1 MKGVKKG
8 NSYFVAILAILV
20 AICLSF
26 VSIIP
31 LSKLSQIQS
40 LFNPTQI
47 VSNLP
52 LWIFMN
58 SILCLYSQSQKEASI
73 HTVLFNL
80 AYFVS
85 YAGFS
90 ILLKNSTP
98 DTMFLTWTIWTC
110 ISTIVSY
117 FIWNAQKS
125 NTEGILFTTLL
136 LTLFTY
142 TAFTS
147 SKDWIL
153 SISLLN
159 LCLYIYLIILLYKG
173 KKETIILVLL
183 SLILGF
189 LLHSWTVQIIFTK
202 SACINLYS
210 VIL

>member
-1 MKGVKKG
+1 MKAIKKG
-8 NSYFVAILAILV
+8 NSYFIAILAILV

-26 VSIIP
+26 ISIIP

-47 VSNLP
+47 ISNLP

-58 SILCLYSQSQKEASI
+58 SILCFYSKSQKEASI
-73 HTVLFNL
+73 HTTLFNI
-80 AYFVS
+80 AYFLS
-85 YAGFS
+85 YIGFS
-90 ILLKNSTP
+90 IVLKNTTP
-98 DTMFLTWTIWTC
+98 NTLFLTWTIWTC
-110 ISTIVSY
+110 IAAIVSY

-125 NTEGILFTTLL
+125 NTEGILFTILL
-136 LTLFTY
+136 LTLFAY

-147 SKDWIL
+147 TKDWIL

-183 SLILGF
+183 SLILGV
-189 LLHSWTVQIIFTK
+189 LLHSWTIQIIFTK
-202 SACINLYS
+202 SACINFYS
-210 VIL
+210 MLL